1 MKRIILTPILCVL
14 IAVCTNFHQLLA
26 TTIVP
31 FDNYAEMARAAKSV
45 VLARMI
51 QSSELTIGNNTYQV
65 FEFAVESNVKG
76 NLVENA
82 RFTIKSLS
90 FKTNDGLRFVVA
102 DDLSFEEGRSY
113 MLALDDHMAE
123 MKIPLL
129 LNYAILEKVTLN
141 NKDYLVPTPTSK
153 KAMMLPT
160 PSGKTPEPLIEVDK
174 IQFLNNLKS
183 ALANEKQW
191 NVFDSKADRIVRI
204 ETRAAPTGCLFLGD
218 NGTQIGF
225 RWQNNSSANPLR
237 IWKESTGDLSMGTPS
252 NVFTIVDN
260 ALNALT
266 SNYNIS
272 LSNQGTT
279 TFTPSCVASGGGA
292 ADPEGSS
299 NFFST
304 YNALAPVNGKI
315 KTIITF
321 NDICNSITN
330 LSSCAGV
337 LAYGGAYFGSP
348 FHTFNGSSWYTAQYG
363 YIVVNNGVGACMSAA
378 NYAIMLEHELTHV
391 LGMDHLNAT
400 AYPNSNMNPSCCKLI
415 GTKDRECMDFAYS
428 ASAILPVELTDFQV
442 TANSNDKVNI
452 NWASATEINHKLYDI
467 ERSQNGKDF
476 ESIKQT
482 AAKGDVNK
490 AAQYSFIDETPYSG
504 VSYYR
509 LRMIGKNGSDDLSKV
524 LSVTFK
530 SSKVRLK
537 FYPNPVQDNV
547 RIYIA
552 SPTSDDFN
560 LDIFDV
566 TGKLI
571 WSKKIKTESESS
583 ESLVDTHNWSKGV
596 YFVKLSSES
605 TVITEKIMKY

>member
-1 MKRIILTPILCVL
+1 MKRTILTPVLCVL
-14 IAVCTNFHQLLA
+14 LAICINFNQLSA

-45 VLARMI
+45 VLARVI
-51 QSSELTIGNNTYQV
+51 QSSELTIGNNTYQLY
-65 FEFAVESNVKG
+65 EFAVESNVKG
-76 NLVENA
+76 NLVENG
-82 RFTIKSLS
+82 RFTVKSLS

-113 MLALDDHMAE
+113 MLALDDYMAE
-123 MKIPLL
+123 IKIPLL

-141 NKDYLVPTPTSK
+141 NKEYLVPTPTSK

-204 ETRAAPTGCLFLGD
+204 ETRAAPTGCLYLGD
-218 NGTQIGF
+218 NGTQAGF

-237 IWKESTGDLSMGTPS
+237 IWKESTGDLSLGTPS
-252 NVFTIVDN
+252 DVFTYVDN
-260 ALNALT
+260 AITALT

-279 TFTPSCVASGGGA
+279 TFTPTCIASGGGA
-292 ADPEGSS
+292 ASPESSS
-299 NFFST
+299 NFFSV
-304 YNALAPVNGKI
+304 YNALTPVNGKI

-363 YIVVNNGVGACMSAA
+363 YVVVNNGVGACMSGT
-378 NYAIMLEHELTHV
+378 YYSIMLEHELTHV
-391 LGMDHLNAT
+391 LGMDHLDPT
-400 AYPNSNMNPSCCKLI
+400 AYPNNNMNPSCCKLI
-415 GTKDRECMDFAYS
+415 NTKDRECMDFAYI
-428 ASAILPVELTDFQV
+428 AQVLPVELTDFQV

-452 NWASATEINHKLYDI
+452 NWASATEINHKMYEI

-509 LRMIGKNGSDDLSKV
+509 LRMIGKNGSDDLSKT

-552 SPTSDDFN
+552 SPSSDDFN
-560 LDIFDV
+560 LDVFDV

-571 WSKKIKTESESS
+571 WSKKVSTESESS
-583 ESLVDTHNWSKGV
+583 EWFVDTHNWSKGV
-596 YFVKLSSES
+596 YFVKLSNEK

>member
-1 MKRIILTPILCVL
+1 MKRLILTPILCVL
-14 IAVCTNFHQLLA
+14 LAVCTNFNQLSA

-51 QSSELTIGNNTYQV
+51 QSSEVTIGNNTYQL

-76 NLVENA
+76 NLDQNA
-82 RFTIKSLS
+82 RFTVKSLS
-90 FKTNDGLRFVVA
+90 FRTNDGLRFVVA

-113 MLALDDHMAE
+113 MLALDDYMAE
-123 MKIPLL
+123 MKMPML

-141 NKDYLVPTPTSK
+141 NKEYLVPTPTSK
-153 KAMMLPT
+153 NAMMLPT
-160 PSGKTPEPLIEVDK
+160 PLGKTPEPLIEVDK

-183 ALANEKQW
+183 ALANQKQW

-204 ETRAAPTGCLFLGD
+204 ETRAAPTGCLYLGD

-225 RWQNNSSANPLR
+225 RWQNNSTANPLR
-237 IWKESTGDLSMGTPS
+237 IWKQSTGDLSLATPS
-252 NVFTIVDN
+252 TVFTYVDN
-260 ALNALT
+260 AISALNL
-266 SNYNIS
+266 NYNIE
-272 LSNQGTT
+272 LSNEGTT
-279 TFTPSCVASGGGA
+279 SFTPTCLTSGGMA
-292 ADPEGSS
+292 TDVEGSS
-299 NFFST
+299 NYFT
-304 YNALAPVNGKI
+304 LYNALSPINGSA

-321 NDICNSITN
+321 NDPCNSITN

-363 YIVVNNGVGACMSAA
+363 YIVVNNGVGACMSGT
-378 NYAIMLEHELTHV
+378 NYSIMLEHELTHV
-391 LGMDHLNAT
+391 FGMDHLNPT
-400 AYPNSNMNPSCCKLI
+400 AYPNNNMNPSCCKLI
-415 GTKDRECMDFAYS
+415 NAKDRECMDFAYI
-428 ASAILPVELTDFQV
+428 AQVLPVELTDFQV

-452 NWASATEINHKLYDI
+452 NWASATEINHKLYEI

-482 AAKGDVNK
+482 VAKGDVNK

-524 LSVTFK
+524 LSVNFK

-552 SPTSDDFN
+552 SPSSEEFN

-571 WSKKIKTESESS
+571 WSKKISTES

-596 YFVKLSSES
+596 YFVKLSNEK
-605 TVITEKIMKY
+605 TVMTEKIMKY